1 LSYLPLVRIKI
12 GEKTQ
17 ILELIQIKKVVLEV
31 SMTEI
36 NLNLKKLDLSSF
48 MIFLDIFM
56 LIIISVSPLINPDT
70 LKPLLFI
77 LLFFLNFKYLFIVK
91 VKDFCILAV
100 LFCLFSLSSLWD
112 LRNINILY
120 DYSLHNFYIPLGL
133 LIGFEYSKKY
143 NIDDFLN
150 VFEKIIFLVSILS
163 LIGYFVVRL
172 QPEIVYYLPSYSYRH
187 TIHKTMFFYNITSL
201 NRNTGIAWEP
211 GMFQIL
217 PNIALYYYIKCHKKE
232 LNFFVI
238 LIYLITIYTTL
249 STTGFLLLMFNF
261 LYLFYTLLFK
271 YKKIIIKILFF
282 IFIFLLIPL
291 LGTQLEYHLEHKLFG
306 TVSFQKRIIPFV
318 NALEDASN
326 NLLGLGNTGYNIKY
340 KDGSQ
345 QGAWDSIGSI
355 LQRYGFPMCIF
366 LLFLLFKTTFF
377 SYPLIFIFFFV
388 TFFTETFWFFPLV
401 TPFYF
406 WWPNSKSNDLSDST

>member
-1 LSYLPLVRIKI
+1 MID
-12 GEKTQ
+12 T
-17 ILELIQIKKVVLEV
+17 
-31 SMTEI
+31 
-36 NLNLKKLDLSSF
+36 NFNLKKLDLSSF

-56 LIIISVSPLINPDT
+56 LIIISVSPLINPDI
-70 LKPLLFI
+70 LKPVLFL

-91 VKDFCILAV
+91 VKDFYILVV

-112 LRNINILY
+112 LRNINSLY
-120 DYSLHNFYIPLGL
+120 NYSLHNFYIPLGL

-163 LIGYFVVRL
+163 LIGYFIVRL
-172 QPEIVYYLPSYSYRH
+172 QPQIVYYLPSYRYRH
-187 TIHKTMFFYNITSL
+187 TIHKTMFFYNIISI
-201 NRNTGIAWEP
+201 NRNAGIAWEP

-217 PNIALYYYIKCHKKE
+217 PNMALYYYIKSHKKN

-238 LIYLITIYTTL
+238 MIYMITIYTTL
-249 STTGFLLLMFNF
+249 STTGFFLLIFNF

-271 YKKIIIKILFF
+271 YKKIIKKLLLFIL
-282 IFIFLLIPL
+282 IFLLIPIL
-291 LGTQLEYHLEHKLFG
+291 RTQLEYHLEYKSFG
-306 TVSFQKRIIPFV
+306 TLSFQARIIPLI

-340 KDGSQ
+340 MDGSQ

-366 LLFLLFKTTFF
+366 LLFLLFKSTFF

-388 TFFTETFWFFPLV
+388 TFFTETFWFYPLV

-406 WWPNSKSNDLSDST
+406 WWYNSKSNNLCDYT

>member
-1 LSYLPLVRIKI
+1 MIYSKSNF
-12 GEKTQ
+12 
-17 ILELIQIKKVVLEV
+17 KKC
-31 SMTEI
+31 T
-36 NLNLKKLDLSSF
+36 LSSF
-48 MIFLDIFM
+48 LTYLDIVM
-56 LIIISVSPLINPDT
+56 IILLTVSPLINPEI
-70 LKPLLFI
+70 LKPTLFI
-77 LLFFLNFKYLFIVK
+77 VVFLINFKYLFKINVR
-91 VKDFCILAV
+91 DIYILTV
-100 LFCLFSLSSLWD
+100 LFCLLALSSLWD

-143 NIDDFLN
+143 NINDFLN

-172 QPEIVYYLPSYSYRH
+172 QPEIVYYLPSYRYRH

-201 NRNTGIAWEP
+201 SRNSGIAWEP

-217 PNIALYYYIKCHKKE
+217 PNIALYYYLKSHKE
-232 LNFFVI
+232 HLNFFVI
-238 LIYLITIYTTL
+238 MIYLLAIYTTY
-249 STTGFLLLMFNF
+249 STTGFFLLMINL
-261 LYLFYTLLFK
+261 LYLFYVLTFK
-271 YKKIIIKILFF
+271 YKKIIIKLLFF
-282 IFIFLLIPL
+282 ILIFLLIPL
-291 LGTQLEYHLEHKLFG
+291 LRTQLEYHLEHKLFD
-306 TVSFQKRIIPFV
+306 TLSFQKRFIPFV

-355 LQRYGFPMCIF
+355 LQRYGFLMCVF
-366 LLFLLFKTTFF
+366 LLFLLFKATFF

-388 TFFTETFWFFPLV
+388 SFFTETFWFYPLV

-406 WWPNSKSNDLSDST
+406 WWSNSKPNDLSDST